1 MPGMSDLRQAVAV
14 LAVIIVAC
22 GGADGSTTTAPAD
35 PLRPAALEFAG
46 DADRALDGT
55 PFETASSVKLADTIV
70 ALCTTDMTVSEAISG
85 LGTGPVSVAESDIM
99 QEVLLQAMSQVC
111 PARSG
116 DAAAGD
122 AFLAAARDGVASSS
136 IDIAFDDARLVTAG
150 TSVCAT
156 LDAGLAVE
164 EALLVAAAALYGVNA
179 PRLEDLD
186 ALIGGPQGVAL
197 GAVVAAA
204 AAFLCPEHQ
213 QDVAD
218 FVAGL

>member
-14 LAVIIVAC
+14 LTVIVVAC
-22 GGADGSTTTAPAD
+22 GGADASSTTASGD

-46 DADRALDGT
+46 DAERALDGT
-55 PFETASSVKLADTIV
+55 SFETASSLKLADAIV

-85 LGTGPVSVAESDIM
+85 FGAGPVSAAESDIIH
-99 QEVLLQAMSQVC
+99 EVLLQAMSQVC
-111 PARSG
+111 PIRSG
-116 DAAAGD
+116 DAAAVD
-122 AFLAAARDGVASSS
+122 AYLAAARDAVASSS
-136 IDIAFDDARLVTAG
+136 VDIAFDDDPLVTAG

-164 EALLVAAAALYGVNA
+164 EAVLVAAAALYDVNA

-213 QDVAD
+213 QVVAD